1 MAEFT
6 LKPIREAVMTM
17 EDKIVKRKT
26 FSVPKDASLFCMEY
40 KSGDDRWINCEVD
53 TVGEGYATTRVSKI
67 NGIHVNPENIGKKHV
82 IEVGTGVSL
91 IPLKSETTCTIVRN
105 GLTYAL
111 QCGKKLS

>member
-17 EDKIVKRKT
+17 DGKVVKRKS

-40 KSGDDRWINCEVD
+40 NSGYDRWIECQVD
-53 TVGEGYATTRVSKI
+53 TVGEGYATTHVSKI
-67 NGIHVNPENIGKKHV
+67 SAIKVNPENIGKKNV
-82 IEVGTGVSL
+82 IEVGTGVSI

-105 GLTYAL
+105 GFTYAL
-111 QCGKKLS
+111 QCGKKMS